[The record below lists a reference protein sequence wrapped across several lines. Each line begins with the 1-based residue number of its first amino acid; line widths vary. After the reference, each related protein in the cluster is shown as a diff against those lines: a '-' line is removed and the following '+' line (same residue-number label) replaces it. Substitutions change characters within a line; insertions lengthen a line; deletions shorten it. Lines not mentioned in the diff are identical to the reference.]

1 MNKVS
6 KIISGIYFLVGGV
19 AYIYLWTRHQR
30 PYDLAYGLGCIYAA
44 LSVVFTKLPIVITR
58 IVTAWVVIDQVRA
71 LASTPLTAVL
81 NILLASPILI
91 QSWKD
96 KEK

>member
-1 MNKVS
+1 MKKII

-30 PYDLAYGLGCIYAA
+30 PYDLVYGLGCLYVA
-44 LSVVFTKLPIVITR
+44 LSVVFTKLPIVVTR
-58 IVTAWVVIDQVRA
+58 IVAAWVVLDQVRA

-81 NILLASPILI
+81 NIVLASPILI